1 MINILSHLI
10 TNDKPLGE
18 YINKLLSNKKVDK
31 LKLMVAF
38 ARLSGIGNISPGLMN
53 FRNYGGTIEGII
65 GIDNHIT
72 SYQAIQNLNNITNGN
87 VYIHH
92 DNGGI
97 SFHPKIYI
105 FQKGNE
111 IKEIIIG
118 SSNFTN
124 GGLFTNYEGNV
135 SLKPE
140 NRKEDFLFLRDLD
153 KFYKGIENDSNT
165 KKVDDALLKELF
177 IQGLLSDEI
186 ETSDFKK
193 IANKIGIIGV
203 SPFKYRR
210 KNINKTTSFSIPNIP
225 LKIKNTFVMTLS
237 NFDVSIKS
245 SDPVLLIPIRALR
258 QNPVFW
264 GWPFEYRL
272 SRGKYPER
280 YVNAVIRY
288 TDGNELKEYNMVI
301 RLYYYDRKEEFR
313 LQCKPIKHFAKANSG
328 DIIIIKKVNRLDISY
343 IIELIRMTESQYKLV
358 QGLCK
363 TPVSNVKIFGYDN

>member
-1 MINILSHLI
+1 MNILSHLI

-18 YINKLLSNKKVDK
+18 YINKLLSNQESDK

-38 ARLSGIGNISPGLMN
+38 AKLSGIRNIYQGLMD

-72 SYQAIQNLNNITNGN
+72 SYQAIQNLDNITNSN

-105 FQKGNE
+105 FQKGIT
-111 IKEIIIG
+111 IKNIIIG
-118 SSNFTN
+118 SSNLTS

-135 SLKPE
+135 LLTPE
-140 NRKEDFLFLRDLD
+140 NRKEDTLFLGDLN
-153 KFYKGIENDSNT
+153 KFYEDIENDSNT

-193 IANKIGIIGV
+193 IANTIGV
-203 SPFKYRR
+203 TSISPFKYRR

-258 QNPVFW
+258 QNPIFW

-280 YVNAVIRY
+280 YVNALIRY
-288 TDGNELKEYNMVI
+288 TDGNGLKEYNMVI

-313 LQCKPIKHFAKANSG
+313 LQCKPIKHLAKANSG
-328 DIIIIKKVNRLDISY
+328 DIITIKKVNRLDISY
-343 IIELIRMTESQYKLV
+343 IIELIRMTESKYKLV